1 MMTNKLTR
9 AKMAELMKERK
20 HEDTVARKILA
31 EQYGLSSWP
40 SFRQESGCRLRPS
53 TFLKKLREKD
63 PKILGL
69 LADWK
74 FYHPTQTS
82 LKLDE
87 REYNI

>member
-1 MMTNKLTR
+1 MTNRLTR
-9 AKMAELMKERK
+9 ERMIALRKERM
-20 HEDTVARKILA
+20 HEDAVARKILA
-31 EQYGLSSWP
+31 EQYGLRSWP

-53 TFLKKLREKD
+53 TFLKKLQEKD

-87 REYNI
+87 REYTV

>member
-1 MMTNKLTR
+1 MMTNKLSR
-9 AKMAELMKERK
+9 AKMDELMKERK
-20 HEDTVARKILA
+20 HEDALARKILA
-31 EQYGLSSWP
+31 EQYGLRSWP

-53 TFLKKLREKD
+53 TFLRKLQEKD

-87 REYNI
+87 REYTI